1 MARPARIKTLEDVKR
16 IQNDND
22 IRFEEHSAGIKEV
35 SRTTEE
41 QHRILDKMLET
52 SIEDRKKSIED
63 RKKSIEDRKK
73 IVEVKESIVK
83 VTESIVEV
91 KESIVKMREAE
102 AETRKAEAERSKA
115 LDKKLDKVSKN
126 LGAIGNSRGKFIE
139 TLALPAIKR
148 IIKDELRAEFKGTL
162 AANKN
167 VKARGFQFDAWAS
180 CGESHEEIF
189 VFEIKR
195 TFSSKTV
202 KQIIR
207 SISAFRQHYPEY
219 AETPV
224 YPFLVAAAVNPDYEH
239 KIWDAGITL
248 ITFSDEM
255 LICSKPPKGFSPR
268 YDYGMEKAR
277 GRSVPPR
284 YYLEQTRRAA
294 PRIDAH

>member
-1 MARPARIKTLEDVKR
+1 MAQPARIKTLEDVKR

-52 SIEDRKKSIED
+52 SIEDRKKLDKMLET
-63 RKKSIEDRKK
+63 SIEDRKK
-73 IVEVKESIVK
+73 IVAVK
-83 VTESIVEV
+83 ESIVEV
-91 KESIVKMREAE
+91 KESIVEMR
-102 AETRKAEAERSKA
+102 RAEAERSKA
-115 LDKKLDKVSKN
+115 LDKKLDAVSKN

-148 IIKDELRAEFKGTL
+148 IVKDELKAEFRGTL
-162 AANKN
+162 GANQN
-167 VKARGFQFDAWAS
+167 LKARGFEFDAFAVR
-180 CGESHEEIF
+180 GEDPEEVF

-207 SISAFRQHYPEY
+207 SISAFRQHYPEH

-224 YPFLVAAAVNPDYEH
+224 YPFLVAAAVNPKYEH
-239 KIWDAGITL
+239 KIWNAGITL

-268 YDYGMEKAR
+268 YDYGMEDVAP

>member
-1 MARPARIKTLEDVKR
+1 MAEGILKRFEERNPKRHHMARPARNKTLEDVKR

-22 IRFEEHSAGIKEV
+22 IRFEEHSAGKKEV
-35 SRTTEE
+35 SRTIEE

-52 SIEDRKKSIED
+52 SIEDRKKN
-63 RKKSIEDRKK
+63 
-73 IVEVKESIVK
+73 VAVKESIVE
-83 VTESIVEV
+83 VT
-91 KESIVKMREAE
+91 ESIVKMREAE

-115 LDKKLDKVSKN
+115 LDKKLDKVSKS
-126 LGAIGNSRGKFIE
+126 LGVIESRRGKFIE

-148 IIKDELRAEFKGTL
+148 IVKDELRAEFRGKLGAKQNL
-162 AANKN
+162 
-167 VKARGFQFDAWAS
+167 KARGFEFDAFAVR
-180 CGESHEEIF
+180 GEDPEEIF

-195 TFSSKTV
+195 TFSEKTV

-207 SISAFRQHYPEY
+207 SIGTFREHYPEH

-224 YPFLVAAAVNPDYEH
+224 YPFLVAAAVNPKYEH

>member
-1 MARPARIKTLEDVKR
+1 
-16 IQNDND
+16 
-22 IRFEEHSAGIKEV
+22 
-35 SRTTEE
+35 
-41 QHRILDKMLET
+41 MLET
-52 SIEDRKKSIED
+52 SIED

-73 IVEVKESIVK
+73 IVEVKESTVK

-91 KESIVKMREAE
+91 TESIVKMREAE

-115 LDKKLDKVSKN
+115 LDKKLDKVLKN
-126 LGAIGNSRGKFIE
+126 LGVIDSSRGKFIE

-148 IIKDELRAEFKGTL
+148 IVKDELKAEFRGTL
-162 AANKN
+162 GANQN
-167 VKARGFQFDAWAS
+167 LKARGFEFDAFAVR
-180 CGESHEEIF
+180 GEDPEEVF

-195 TFSSKTV
+195 TFSEKNV

-207 SISAFRQHYPEY
+207 SIGAFRQHYPEH

-239 KIWDAGITL
+239 KIWNAGITL

-255 LICSKPPKGFSPR
+255 LICPEPPKGFSPR

>member
-52 SIEDRKKSIED
+52 SIEDRKK
-63 RKKSIEDRKK
+63 
-73 IVEVKESIVK
+73 IVAVK
-83 VTESIVEV
+83 ESIVEV
-91 KESIVKMREAE
+91 KESIVEM
-102 AETRKAEAERSKA
+102 RKAEAERSKA
-115 LDKKLDKVSKN
+115 LDKKLDAVSKN

-207 SISAFRQHYPEY
+207 SISAFRQHYPEH

-224 YPFLVAAAVNPDYEH
+224 YPFLVAAAVNPKYEH

-268 YDYGMEKAR
+268 YDYGMEDVAR